1 MMVKRFVWLC
11 CALLSSLYVLAQEGD
26 PAVYQRPDSFSF
38 QTDSASI
45 ADSLMA
51 DSIPRNRYPVKQ
63 FGLLDSLANDSTLR
77 MIVKPYQFINSS
89 FVAKAQIR
97 KNLPTTKE
105 IKVRERQNA
114 PWKFWVIVFI
124 FAYISFV
131 RIANPNNFRVFMLSV
146 FNLKLSDKI
155 WDDQRS
161 YFSFVILQ
169 LFAIYLFIAAIFI
182 NNQLEVRNLN
192 FVNNYFVQFVLVF
205 AALMI
210 IYLMK
215 FLMHTILGGLLK
227 MKKLGIGFV
236 SNTISIN
243 NFLALVIFPLIIFT
257 VYDHNTVWSSV
268 VSQTVVAVFFISIIY
283 RVVRITL
290 LSSRFFSFP
299 KIYLFIYLCALEI
312 MPWLVIVKFLNSL
325 QI

>member
-1 MMVKRFVWLC
+1 MVKRLIWVCFG
-11 CALLSSLYVLAQEGD
+11 LLSSVLLLAQEGN
-26 PAVYQRPDSFSF
+26 PAGYQRPDSFSF
-38 QTDSASI
+38 TADSSSI
-45 ADSLMA
+45 LDSLAADSLPHA
-51 DSIPRNRYPVKQ
+51 RYAFKR
-63 FGLLDSLANDSTLR
+63 FGLLDSLSNDSGLR
-77 MIVKPYQFINSS
+77 LLVKPYQFINSP
-89 FVAKAQIR
+89 FVAKMQMR

-105 IKVRERQNA
+105 IKVRERLNA

-161 YFSFVILQ
+161 YFGFIILQ

-182 NNQLEVRNLN
+182 NNQLEVRNIQ
-192 FVNNYFVQFVLVF
+192 FVGSYFVQFILVF
-205 AALMI
+205 AALMA
-210 IYLMK
+210 IYLAK

-268 VSQTVVAVFFISIIY
+268 VAQTVVAVFFISIIY

>member
-1 MMVKRFVWLC
+1 MKIKGLIWVVCLMLGS
-11 CALLSSLYVLAQEGD
+11 LLVRAQVENR
-26 PAVYQRPDSFSF
+26 AVNQYPDSFMF
-38 QTDSASI
+38 QTDSTAI
-45 ADSLMA
+45 LDSLST
-51 DSIPRNRYPVKQ
+51 DSSRTVRWGFKR
-63 FGLLDSLANDSTLR
+63 FGLLDSLSSDSSLR
-77 MIVKPYQFINSS
+77 LLVKPYQFINTP
-89 FVAKAQIR
+89 FIVKAQLR

-105 IKVRERQNA
+105 IKVRDRQNA

-124 FAYISFV
+124 FAYIAFV

-155 WDDQRS
+155 WEDQKS
-161 YFSFVILQ
+161 YFGFVILQ

-182 NNQLEVRNLN
+182 NNEFEARNIS
-192 FVNNYFVQFVLVF
+192 FVGSYFVQFIIVF
-205 AALMI
+205 AALTG
-210 IYLMK
+210 IYLVK
-215 FLMHTILGGLLK
+215 FLMHTILGGLMK

-243 NFLALVIFPLIIFT
+243 NFLALVIFPVIIYT

-268 VSQTVVAVFFISIIY
+268 AVQTVVAVFFISILY

-290 LSSRFFSFP
+290 LSNRFFSFP

-312 MPWLVIVKFLNSL
+312 MPWLVIVKFLNNL

>member
-1 MMVKRFVWLC
+1 MKQFKL
-11 CALLSSLYVLAQEGD
+11 VLFFTWVLGLQQLHAQQGYAPFD
-26 PAVYQRPDSFSF
+26 QQSDSFSF
-38 QTDSASI
+38 RTDSSSTDTMLF
-45 ADSLMA
+45 DSLRSFRA
-51 DSIPRNRYPVKQ
+51 SSKR
-63 FGLLDSLANDSTLR
+63 FGLLDSLGNDSMLR
-77 MIVKPYQFINSS
+77 TIVKPFQFINTPY
-89 FVAKAQIR
+89 VAKMQVR

-105 IKVRERQNA
+105 IKLRSREND

-124 FAYISFV
+124 FAYIAFV

-155 WDDQRS
+155 WEDQRS
-161 YFSFVILQ
+161 FFGFVILQ

-182 NNQLEVRNLN
+182 NNQLELRNVLW
-192 FVNNYFVQFVLVF
+192 VGNYFLQFVLVF
-205 AALMI
+205 MVLMV
-210 IYLMK
+210 IYLVK
-215 FLMHTILGGLLK
+215 FLLHTVLGGLLK

-257 VYDHNTVWSSV
+257 VYYHNTLWSSV
-268 VSQTVVAVFFISIIY
+268 VAQTVVAVFFISVVY

-312 MPWLVIVKFLNSL
+312 MPWLVIVKYLNSL